1 MTNCNGAGPYIC
13 VSDSEPEPSV
23 RVMHK
28 NSYLRM
34 NCNLWRSNFGKE
46 FLLQKNPILQLISK
60 C

>member
-28 NSYLRM
+28 NSYLR
-34 NCNLWRSNFGKE
+34 
-46 FLLQKNPILQLISK
+46 
-60 C
+60 